1 MRTSYEPPLL
11 SGLLSICRNRTH
23 SAAEHLEVHRLF
35 PSESWPGASTSLL
48 SCSMQD
54 GFALGFLSLLSLR
67 GGDLTCGVM
76 ARRGNSP
83 EPSLSGG
90 GHSVNRALMFCYECA
105 GLPQA
110 G

>member
-67 GGDLTCGVM
+67 GGYLPCGVLT
-76 ARRGNSP
+76 RGGA
-83 EPSLSGG
+83 SLQTLLRWGA
-90 GHSVNRALMFCYECA
+90 HLVDR
-105 GLPQA
+105 GLV
-110 G
+110 

>member
-67 GGDLTCGVM
+67 GGDLPCGVLT
-76 ARRGNSP
+76 RGVASQQ
-83 EPSLSGG
+83 PSLSGG
-90 GHSVNRALMFCYECA
+90 GHSGERGWMLSY
-105 GLPQA
+105 
-110 G
+110 